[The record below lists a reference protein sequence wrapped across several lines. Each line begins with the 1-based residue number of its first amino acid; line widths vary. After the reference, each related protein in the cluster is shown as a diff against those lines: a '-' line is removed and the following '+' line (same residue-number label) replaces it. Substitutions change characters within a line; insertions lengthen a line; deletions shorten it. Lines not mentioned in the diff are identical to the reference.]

1 MKRDQNI
8 PDMILSIRSS
18 AARPARLLRPLSKL
32 CCSLSF
38 AVLILGTSAQTAT
51 AQATKG
57 EGYYIALRGY
67 GAIEDE
73 NNLLFDNSYEI
84 AGAVGYRLNKN
95 WRAELEHAYRYS
107 DIVGL
112 NGASDTRGDSSVK
125 TYGLHV
131 FYDFRDGHK
140 FRPFLGAGA
149 GVLRREVTFEGTA
162 DNDPNFAVF
171 ADDAYTDT
179 YANAFAGSSY
189 ELTKNLRLAA
199 GFEYV
204 SGRDRNIRANYRDLP
219 GIHRSYNFFVGGRW
233 FFAP

>member
-1 MKRDQNI
+1 MKRENEI
-8 PDMILSIRSS
+8 THVPLFIRSIGV
-18 AARPARLLRPLSKL
+18 RPDRLRGSLSRL

-38 AVLILGTSAQTAT
+38 SVLVLGTSVPTAA
-51 AQATKG
+51 AQATKS
-57 EGYYIALRGY
+57 EGYYVALRGY

-84 AGAVGYRLNKN
+84 AGAVGYRVNKN
-95 WRAELEHAYRYS
+95 WRAELEYAYRYS

-112 NGASDTRGDSSVK
+112 NGAEDTRGESSVK

-204 SGRDRNIRANYRDLP
+204 TGRDRNIRANYRDLP
-219 GIHRSYNFFVGGRW
+219 GIHRSYNLFVGGRW